1 MSHEVY
7 FIDISVIDHNP
18 FQPRGTIDPVALQEL
33 AQDIYSKREMLPDT
47 AGLMQP
53 PIVRHNPVDEE
64 RYQLLFGHRRLEA
77 FRLLAQT
84 TPIYAWL
91 PCLIEDVSN
100 EEMIAVAWAENSQR
114 QDLTIIEEAE
124 YVVHLMDDLGW
135 SLKST
140 AKLLG
145 IAHGTVSNTVRLAKL
160 PADVKARLQADR
172 VSRSICMELLR
183 LPSFDTPEAQA
194 LLAEITSM
202 RSMRWTQVKQR
213 VDNIVAVRDSYNRQD
228 PKSFD
233 DLVAPAAQALADALA
248 ENHEGAWL
256 LLLRAVGMKDRDV
269 DLDDARLA
277 VAERVLRNTIG
288 GKEDT
293 RSVKRALTGLL
304 ESIDIEPPWNKV
316 AMVQVDQ
323 FLRWRMSKNG
333 KTQKQ
338 AQKC

>member
-248 ENHEGAWL
+248 EGDQGAWL
-256 LLLRAVGMKDRDV
+256 LVLRRLMKISESDIGDI
-269 DLDDARLA
+269 DDARLA
-277 VAERVLRNTIG
+277 VAERVLRMGIRRVN
-288 GKEDT
+288 DT
-293 RSVKRALTGLL
+293 RSVKRALVDML
-304 ESIDIEPPWNKV
+304 EDADVESPWNRA
-316 AMVQVDQ
+316 AMVKADE
-323 FLRWRMSKNG
+323 FLRWRTNKVGQNG
-333 KTQKQ
+333 RSR
-338 AQKC
+338 

>member
-18 FQPRGTIDPVALQEL
+18 FQPRGAIDPVALQEL

-124 YVVHLMDDLGW
+124 YVVHLMDDFGW
-135 SLKST
+135 TLKST
-140 AKLLG
+140 AELLG
-145 IAHGTVSNTVRLAKL
+145 IAHGTLSNTVRLAKL
-160 PADVKARLQADR
+160 PVDVKARLQAAR
-172 VSRSICMELLR
+172 VSRAICMELLR

-194 LLAEITSM
+194 LLAEVT
-202 RSMRWTQVKQR
+202 SMRWTQVKQR
-213 VDNIVAVRDSYNRQD
+213 VDNIVAVRDGYNRQD

-248 ENHEGAWL
+248 EGDQGAWL
-256 LLLRAVGMKDRDV
+256 LLLRRLMKIGESDIEDI
-269 DLDDARLA
+269 DDARLA
-277 VAERVLRNTIG
+277 VAERVLRTGIRRVN
-288 GKEDT
+288 DT
-293 RSVKRALTGLL
+293 RSVKRALVDML
-304 ESIDIEPPWNKV
+304 EDADVESPWNRA
-316 AMVQVDQ
+316 AMVKADQ
-323 FLRWRMSKNG
+323 FLRWRMDKVGQNG
-333 KTQKQ
+333 RSR
-338 AQKC
+338 